1 MLLMGKSTIS
11 MVMFNS
17 KLLVIT
23 RGEYRINQI
32 LYRMQVAG
40 WRSDL
45 LEVVRQAPT
54 VTKRNTGYSGEMFK
68 SELLFFL
75 LLQFQ

>member
-1 MLLMGKSTIS
+1 M
-11 MVMFNS
+11 
-17 KLLVIT
+17 
-23 RGEYRINQI
+23 INQI

-68 SELLFFL
+68 SELLFFYYSNFSEL
-75 LLQFQ
+75 FFFYHTQILSICWFINPMNIHEL